1 MKKIVAIFLMLL
13 LMLSFV
19 GCDSAKIEVGA
30 ENGVA
35 YFHVSTIV
43 PKMILKGETEIEI
56 EDKTFFGKLT
66 AAIVDKPT
74 VDPVCECQPIY
85 NVGIDKYTFG
95 LHSHG
100 ITISY
105 PMGKN
110 IKGTNIFAVECTE
123 EEISELLIIL
133 ANIDST
139 SDVPVYPGLPD
150 ISEDPINGI
159 EIYCWQDGGEWKCG
173 GTEGTNRQKFDDEIR
188 ALQVVTIPKMKKILE
203 KKGLTDCF
211 HVILVDLS
219 GDEVVYL
226 DVEKNLTQIAT
237 LELQLGK
244 AE

>member
-66 AAIVDKPT
+66 AAIEEKST

-110 IKGTNIFAVECTE
+110 IMGTNIFAVECTE

-188 ALQVVTIPKMKKILE
+188 ALQVVTIPEMKKILE

-226 DVEKNLTQIAT
+226 DVEENLTQIAT